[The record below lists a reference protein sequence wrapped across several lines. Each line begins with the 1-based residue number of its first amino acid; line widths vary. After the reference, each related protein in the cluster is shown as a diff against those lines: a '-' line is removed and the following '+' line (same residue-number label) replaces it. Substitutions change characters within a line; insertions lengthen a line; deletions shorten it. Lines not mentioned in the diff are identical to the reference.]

1 MAKVDNILGNENI
14 VINNSSS
21 GELLRIAGENIS
33 SGMAII
39 INNDNKV
46 YKYNILDNNHAG
58 LSCGISKTSALIN
71 ENITIVLPENQLTEV
86 GSGWLSGVSYFIGSN
101 SLLTSTSPS
110 SGISKKIAT
119 GIAVDT
125 VLINNYPEHILL

>member
-1 MAKVDNILGNENI
+1 MAKVDNILGNETI
-14 VINNSSS
+14 IINNGSS

-46 YKYNILDNNHAG
+46 YKYNILDNSHAG

-86 GSGWLSGVSYFIGSN
+86 GSGWLSGISYFIGSN

-119 GIAVDT
+119 GIEVDT
-125 VLINNYPEHILL
+125 VIINNYPEHILL

>member
-14 VINNSSS
+14 VINNGSS

-119 GIAVDT
+119 GISVDT

>member
-14 VINNSSS
+14 TINNSSS

-39 INNDNKV
+39 INDDDKV
-46 YKYNILDNNHAG
+46 YKYNISDISHAG

-101 SLLTSTSPS
+101 SLLTSISPS

-119 GIAVDT
+119 GIATDT